1 MANQLKAL
9 RAATER
15 HVPSEEHDD
24 SDDEGDE
31 PDTYHIGKNASNN
44 RIQWKFVLLELNRLG
59 RNSLSRA
66 PDFLRI

>member
-1 MANQLKAL
+1 M
-9 RAATER
+9 
-15 HVPSEEHDD
+15 PSEEHDD